1 MRKLTMLLLVF
12 GCICTLPEI
21 PGSVAWAQEPAA
33 LADNELA
40 ISDGSMAIDTSKAS
54 NLGFGRLYPFS
65 AADGIGELYYFTTSA
80 VKSYYQIKALVTGGS
95 EICAKIYDNE
105 GMPVTEQM
113 RLENESYERIA
124 LMPSK
129 RYYIELSGSNEAAG
143 NIIVSEITDDFA
155 DTMEAAKEISC
166 GKEYAVTTE
175 CAGDVDYLKFTT
187 GTEDVSYSVVID
199 SAAGVAGNYLLEDAS
214 GEPVA
219 SGVTNAEKKITKKV
233 SLENEKEYYLKLS
246 SETAACKLLVT
257 VKKTVNKYKVT
268 YHLNSGTNAKGNPA
282 SYTADEGYTLK
293 APTRKGYTFA
303 GWFADKKYETAVTKI
318 VGSDKKAYD
327 LYAKWIKVQPGG
339 SQIKS
344 LTSKSVGKVNLEYNA
359 VSGAGGYQIRIT
371 RIING
376 KKNTVN
382 KLVKKTTMVF
392 KDWVQGEKYYV
403 TVRAYEIDSCGNR
416 VYGAYSKTEKVT
428 VKKKVVKKTKKK

>member
-1 MRKLTMLLLVF
+1 MRKLTVLLLVF
-12 GCICTLPEI
+12 GCICTLSGMS
-21 PGSVAWAQEPAA
+21 GSVVWAQEPAGII
-33 LADNELA
+33 DNETA
-40 ISDGSMAIDTSKAS
+40 ISEGSMAIDTNKAS

-65 AADGIGELYYFTTSA
+65 AANGTGELYYFTTSSQ
-80 VKSYYQIKALVTGGS
+80 KSYYQIKALIMGGQ
-95 EICAKIYDNE
+95 EIYTRIYDKE

-113 RLENESYERIA
+113 QLENESYKRIA
-124 LMPSK
+124 LSPSTK
-129 RYYIELSGSNEAAG
+129 YYIELSGSNDAAG
-143 NIIVSEITDDFA
+143 EIIVSEIADDFA
-155 DTMEAAKEISC
+155 DTMEEAKEISY

-199 SAAGVAGNYLLEDAS
+199 SAAGISGSYLLEDAS

-219 SGVTNAEKKITKKV
+219 SGETDAEKQITKKV

-246 SETAACKLLVT
+246 SETAACRLLVT

-282 SYTADEGYTLK
+282 SYTADVGYTLK
-293 APTRKGYTFA
+293 APTRKGYIFG

-339 SQIKS
+339 AQIKS

-359 VSGAGGYQIRIT
+359 VPGAGGYQIRIT

-376 KKNTVN
+376 KKNTIN
-382 KLVKKTTMVF
+382 KLVKKTTVVF

-416 VYGAYSKTEKVT
+416 VYGAYSKTENVT